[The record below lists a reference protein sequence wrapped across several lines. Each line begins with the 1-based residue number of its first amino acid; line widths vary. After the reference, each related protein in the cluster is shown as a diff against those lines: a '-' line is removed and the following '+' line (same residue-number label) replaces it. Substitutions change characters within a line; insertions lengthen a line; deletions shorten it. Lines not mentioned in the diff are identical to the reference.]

1 MNVFIISTIVATLLA
16 ASSAA
21 PVDTARQFQVT
32 ITFTGAA
39 GASFTQ
45 LFPADRQLHP
55 ITNLLSISEISSE
68 GGATCSFF
76 GIDGSKT
83 TVVGAHTVPVG
94 PPQTQ
99 VSGVCDAF

>member
-55 ITNLLSISEISSE
+55 ISKFFSFL
-68 GGATCSFF
+68 SFF
-76 GIDGSKT
+76 FTIHQFGIST
-83 TVVGAHTVPVG
+83 TDNFFL
-94 PPQTQ
+94 QQ
-99 VSGVCDAF
+99 IF